1 MECNFFMDLSKSFN
15 TKESDFRTHVL
26 KLLKNLYGHNQAG
39 RVWNHHPNDALRMI
53 WFKKSAVNECVW
65 YRDKTILFYCVDYI
79 IFMGPE
85 PKYIDKAI
93 EDIEKEGLDIE
104 DKVNIQDYLR
114 VNI

>member
-1 MECNFFMDLSKSFN
+1 MEYNFFMDFSNSFN

-39 RVWNHHPNDALRMI
+39 RVWNHHPNDAPRTI
-53 WFKKSAVNECVW
+53 WFKQSAVNEWVW